1 VIIGKGV
8 RAMPSGKLEM
18 APDTVS
24 STCHGPS
31 FFPEL
36 RLIIKLNMHQIKLE
50 IIHLHG
56 RRQGPR
62 SLSLEAHL
70 PLEGT
75 LRDAGEDDA
84 EEKEEDE
91 RWKSTGPE
99 WRGRRGGGAAGR
111 KEISGG
117 WGWRNQVAAALSRAE
132 EELGL
137 GEGRR
142 GQTLS

>member
-1 VIIGKGV
+1 
-8 RAMPSGKLEM
+8 
-18 APDTVS
+18 
-24 STCHGPS
+24 
-31 FFPEL
+31 
-36 RLIIKLNMHQIKLE
+36 
-50 IIHLHG
+50 
-56 RRQGPR
+56 
-62 SLSLEAHL
+62 
-70 PLEGT
+70 

-132 EELGL
+132 EEYWVWV
-137 GEGRR
+137 R
-142 GQTLS
+142 GGGGKRCLSS